1 MTKSCLF
8 LRSRWTTAF
17 VLILALA
24 GATSAADQAKKIYQ
38 LPAGDAAATLKRF
51 SELSGEQIVY
61 PVDAVRGVQT
71 NALSGELSAREAL
84 DRLIAGTELRVVQD
98 ASSGALAINRVASPA
113 GTGLVEGRV
122 FNLVNGSY
130 VSNARVTI
138 DALRLETFTDESG
151 QFRIARV
158 PAGEVTV
165 RVNYTGFPLEAKVV
179 KIASGLTVVQDFTL
193 RSSKAPA
200 DDTVKLDAF
209 TVAAQRDMAASD
221 VAVNEQRYSAGIKN
235 IVSTD
240 SFADIADG
248 NVGEFAKYLPG
259 VTLNR
264 SGSDG
269 LNISIG
275 GVPPSGT
282 PILLDGN
289 GIASAA
295 SSNTERTVEFENIAV
310 GGMSR
315 VEVSRSPTPDAP
327 ANAIGGSVNL
337 VSRSAFE
344 RSKPLY
350 SFKSY
355 FSFRGGDFSWSK
367 EPGPFQHAVRPLE
380 PNLELSAVVPVTR
393 NFGFSVSGLVARTRN
408 NGPGVVLDWVPTV
421 AAQSANF
428 CHSTSRSTPRLKC
441 PRG

>member
-1 MTKSCLF
+1 MTKSRLF
-8 LRSRWTTAF
+8 LRSRWIAAFAF
-17 VLILALA
+17 VLALS
-24 GATSAADQAKKIYQ
+24 GATSAADQAKKSYQ

-71 NALSGELSAREAL
+71 NALSGELSARDAL

-98 ASSGALAINRVASPA
+98 ASSGALAINRVTSPA

-158 PAGEVTV
+158 PAGEVTL

-193 RSSKAPA
+193 RSSKNPEG
-200 DDTVKLDAF
+200 DTVKLDAF
-209 TVAAQRDMAASD
+209 TVAAKRDMAASD

-289 GIASAA
+289 GRR
-295 SSNTERTVEFENIAV
+295 EPLDAV
-310 GGMSR
+310 H
-315 VEVSRSPTPDAP
+315 
-327 ANAIGGSVNL
+327 IGL
-337 VSRSAFE
+337 
-344 RSKPLY
+344 LHQ
-350 SFKSY
+350 
-355 FSFRGGDFSWSK
+355 
-367 EPGPFQHAVRPLE
+367 FQK
-380 PNLELSAVVPVTR
+380 LS
-393 NFGFSVSGLVARTRN
+393 
-408 NGPGVVLDWVPTV
+408 GVG
-421 AAQSANF
+421 
-428 CHSTSRSTPRLKC
+428 RE
-441 PRG
+441 